1 MPGPG
6 AYLIGE
12 EEFTEVADVLKS
24 KHISRYGSD
33 DDPSFRQKVHTL
45 EQEFARAMGAEYSV
59 AVNSGTS
66 ALMASLVALGIGHGN
81 EVLVPGY
88 TFIASISSI
97 IAVGGTPVLVEVD
110 ESLTMDP
117 SDMESKITDKTRAVM
132 PVHMLGNPADMDS
145 ITAIAEK
152 HGISIVEDS
161 CQALGGTYRE
171 KRLGTLGEMGAY
183 SLNVYKVISAGD
195 AGILITDRKEL
206 YERAFGFHDQGH
218 LPHRKGVE
226 IGKRNLIGI
235 NMRMNELTGAFALAQ
250 LRKLDLILSHL
261 REKKTRLKSAIAEAG
276 LPGMTFRTINDP
288 GECHTL
294 LTVIFETGNLAE
306 KAAAAL
312 GTRTLDKSGWHVY
325 NNMEQMLAYRDISG
339 NQPMK
344 KNMLP
349 KTDDVLSRSV
359 NLSIGV
365 VDSGIG
371 ADFGI
376 TVMSDNN
383 EIDRTAEEFIRRIK
397 PVTG

>member
-12 EEFTEVADVLKS
+12 EEFNEVVDVLKS

-33 DDPSFRQKVHTL
+33 DDPAFRQKVHIL
-45 EQEFARAMGAEYSV
+45 EKEFAAVMNAGYSV

-66 ALMASLVALGIGHGN
+66 ALMASLVALGIGRGD

-88 TFIASISSI
+88 TFIASMSSI

-117 SDMESKITDKTRAVM
+117 MDLEKKITGNTKAIM
-132 PVHMLGNPADMDS
+132 PVHMLGNPCNMK
-145 ITAIAEK
+145 AIGEIAGK
-152 HGISIVEDS
+152 HNLSIVEDC
-161 CQALGGTYRE
+161 CQALGGTYQG
-171 KRLGTLGEMGAY
+171 KRLGTFGKLGAF
-183 SLNVYKVISAGD
+183 SLNVYKVISVGD
-195 AGILITDRKEL
+195 AGILITDDKGL

-226 IGKRNLIGI
+226 IGNRSLIGI

-250 LRKLDLILSHL
+250 LRKLENILSML
-261 REKKTRLKSAIAEAG
+261 REKKARLKNAIAGAG
-276 LPGMTFRTINDP
+276 LKGMHFRTINDP
-288 GECHTL
+288 GECSTL
-294 LTVIFETGNLAE
+294 LTVIFDTIELAE
-306 KAAAAL
+306 AAAKAL
-312 GTRTLDKSGWHVY
+312 QSKTLNKSGWHVY
-325 NNMEQMLAYRDISG
+325 NNMEQMIAWRDAGGKQHIR
-339 NQPMK
+339 

-349 KTDDVLSRSV
+349 QTDDILSRSL
-359 NLSIGV
+359 NLSVGV

-376 TVMSDNN
+376 TILSTDS
-383 EIDRTAEEFIRRIK
+383 EIDRTAEEFIKRIR
-397 PVTG
+397 PITG

>member
-6 AYLIGE
+6 AFLIGD
-12 EEFTEVADVLKS
+12 EEFNEVVDVLKS

-45 EQEFARAMGAEYSV
+45 EREFAASMNAGYSV

-66 ALMASLVALGIGHGN
+66 ALMASLTALGIGHGD

-88 TFIASISSI
+88 TFIASMSSI
-97 IAVGGTPVLVEVD
+97 IAIGGTPVLVEID

-117 SDMESKITDKTRAVM
+117 ADMEKKITKKTKAVM
-132 PVHMLGNPADMDS
+132 PVHMLGNPSDMK
-145 ITAIAEK
+145 AIGDIAGK
-152 HGISIVEDS
+152 YNISIVEDC
-161 CQALGGTYRE
+161 CQALGGTYRG
-171 KRLGTLGEMGAY
+171 KRLGTFGDIGAY

-195 AGILITDRKEL
+195 AGILVTDDRGL

-226 IGKRNLIGI
+226 IGNRSLIGI

-250 LRKLDLILSHL
+250 LRKLDRILMLL
-261 REKKTRLKSAIAEAG
+261 REKKARFKRTIADAG
-276 LPGMTFRTINDP
+276 LKGMHFRTINDP
-288 GECHTL
+288 GECNTL
-294 LTVIFETGNLAE
+294 LTVIFESAKLAE
-306 KAAAAL
+306 RAALAL
-312 GTRTLDKSGWHVY
+312 GTKPLNKSGWHVY
-325 NNMEQMLAYRDISG
+325 NNMEQMIAWRDMSG
-339 NQPMK
+339 NQPIR

-349 KTDDVLSRSV
+349 KTDDILSRSL
-359 NLSIGV
+359 NMSIGV

-376 TVMSDNN
+376 TILSDER
-383 EIDRTAEEFIRRIK
+383 EIDRAAEEFIKRIR